1 MRALGSPDADPPP
14 VRNPAAELGFLSV
27 RVAGFGVGGRQ
38 SRRWSAVSGWRSV
51 VDQILALDPDD
62 EEPADL
68 SDAELLSTVE
78 DLQAAINKLTA
89 RQARVVRTADVREG
103 YRDDGMGYMKSWLTG
118 HSRPPGRAA
127 AGPARAGP
135 RLEELPEVEAAFAAG
150 ELTAAHVAV
159 VTAAVTPTRVDS
171 AERHGISLA
180 ETDRVL
186 AGAARRLGPEDTAKA
201 VRRWVAG
208 VDPDGALADAA
219 DVDRRFTMAVSLAGR
234 VHLGGHLD
242 PVGAET
248 VHAALGALMNGD
260 RPPGDLRSHAERQ
273 GEALVELC
281 RRALVTGDLPEVRGE
296 RAQVRVVIDWQSLSA
311 ACDAAGVAG
320 GELPFAGPITAET
333 ARRLACDGTLTRVI
347 IGPEG
352 QPLDLGRS
360 KRVVPPHL
368 RRAVE
373 LRDRHCVFAG
383 CEAPSYWCD
392 VHHLLHW
399 VDDGETSLEN
409 SGLLCERHHTK
420 VHHGFQIQRD
430 PDGRW
435 HTYRPDGTEILVP
448 RPLLLAD
455 CRRSGLPSARAAER
469 PAAAP

>member
-1 MRALGSPDADPPP
+1 M
-14 VRNPAAELGFLSV
+14 
-27 RVAGFGVGGRQ
+27 
-38 SRRWSAVSGWRSV
+38 SGWRSV

-68 SDAELLSTVE
+68 SDAELLSTAE
-78 DLQAAINKLTA
+78 DLQTAINKLTA
-89 RQARVVRTADVREG
+89 RQARVVRTADVREV
-103 YRDDGMGYMKSWLTG
+103 YRDDGMGSMKSWLTG
-118 HSRPPGRAA
+118 HCRLSGRDA
-127 AGPARAGP
+127 AGLVRAGR

-186 AGAARRLGPEDTAKA
+186 AGAARQLGPEDTAKA

-296 RAQVRVVIDWQSLSA
+296 RPQVRVVIDWQSLSA

-333 ARRLACDGTLTRVI
+333 ARRLACDANVVRVI
-347 IGPEG
+347 TGPDG
-352 QPLDLGRS
+352 LPLDTGRAQ
-360 KRVVPPHL
+360 RTATAAI

-373 LRDRHCVFAG
+373 LRDGHCVFAG
-383 CEAPSYWCD
+383 CTAPAAWCD
-392 VHHLLHW
+392 VHHVIHW
-399 VDDGETSLEN
+399 AYGGPTSCDN
-409 SGLLCERHHTK
+409 SALVCERHHTS
-420 VHHGFQIQRD
+420 VHEGGFRLRRH
-430 PDGRW
+430 PGTAVW
-435 HTYRPDGTEILVP
+435 HTYRPDGSEIRP
-448 RPLLLAD
+448 RGPCPVGA
-455 CRRSGLPSARAAER
+455 G
-469 PAAAP
+469 